1 MFKTDIVSFTEKKNG
16 TINGARILNGT
27 TNTINDVEKKLKF
40 RRDKNEYI

>member
-1 MFKTDIVSFTEKKNG
+1 MNIANIGIIKTDIVSFTEKK
-16 TINGARILNGT
+16 NGT